1 MADNTFIVPATP
13 GAPQFCLNFCPAI
26 ATMSVMSQESY
37 KSAKRVFRV
46 VRPNGVDF
54 QPDHL
59 TTARVCASAVI
70 PVPALRK
77 TGNLPDVGMCPK
89 R

>member
-70 PVPALRK
+70 PVAALRK
-77 TGNLPDVGMCPK
+77 TGIFQP
-89 R
+89 